1 MKYLLV
7 LAVLWV
13 AIWLWRKNRR
23 EEMRDAMRDAMRER
37 AAKAQQRV
45 PTPPGPP
52 QAMVRC
58 AHCGLHLPAT
68 DAISGPGGAVYC
80 SAAHREAA
88 AAR

>member
-7 LAVLWV
+7 FAVLWI

-23 EEMRDAMRDAMRER
+23 EEMRDAQRER
-37 AAKAQQRV
+37 AAKAQRA
-45 PTPPGPP
+45 PSPPPAVGAP

-68 DAISGPGGAVYC
+68 DAIAGPDGAVYC
-80 SAAHREAA
+80 STAHRQAGAA
-88 AAR
+88 PG

>member
-7 LAVLWV
+7 LAVLWI

-23 EEMRDAMRDAMRER
+23 EEMREALRER
-37 AAKAQQRV
+37 AAKARV
-45 PTPPGPP
+45 TPPPNGPPGPP

-68 DAISGPGGAVYC
+68 DAIAGPGGAVYC
-80 SAAHREAA
+80 SSAHRDAA

>member
-23 EEMRDAMRDAMRER
+23 EEMQDAMRER
-37 AAKAQQRV
+37 AAKQAQQR
-45 PTPPGPP
+45 TPAPAGAP

-68 DAISGPGGAVYC
+68 EAIAGPGGAVYC
-80 SAAHREAA
+80 STAHREAA
-88 AAR
+88 TRQ

>member
-23 EEMRDAMRDAMRER
+23 EEMRDAQHEKAARAQRQPAAPAAPKAML
-37 AAKAQQRV
+37 
-45 PTPPGPP
+45 
-52 QAMVRC
+52 RC
-58 AHCGLHLPAT
+58 AHCGLHLPAS
-68 DAISGPGGAVYC
+68 DALGGPGDAVYC

-88 AAR
+88 ERG

>member
-7 LAVLWV
+7 LAVLWI

-23 EEMRDAMRDAMRER
+23 EEMRDAQRER
-37 AAKAQQRV
+37 AAKAQRAPAAPAV
-45 PTPPGPP
+45 GAP

-68 DAISGPGGAVYC
+68 DAIAGPGGAVYC
-80 SAAHREAA
+80 SAAHRQAGAA
-88 AAR
+88 SG